1 MGIVEKIHAIAP
13 IITSTETKYME
24 DKNLAT
30 SIVILPININDEKDI
45 KLKFKL
51 KKEDGIWKVLK
62 HKKI

>member
-1 MGIVEKIHAIAP
+1 
-13 IITSTETKYME
+13 ME